1 MNMFEEIDKIKTE
14 LPKAN
19 AISKEVGRIRFNAY
33 QKIAI
38 GFGIFVLVVGII
50 LGNLFPACGNASSYY
65 SGVCI
70 TTEFNVSIMI
80 GCWLVG
86 FLICLVIYGMGHIIQ
101 LLSEINAKMK

>member
-14 LPKAN
+14 LPKAK
-19 AISKEVGRIRFNAY
+19 AISKKVGKTEYNVY

-38 GFGIFVLVVGII
+38 GLGVFVLIMGIL
-50 LGNLFPACGNASSYY
+50 LGNLFPACGNTSSYY

-80 GCWLVG
+80 GSWLIG
-86 FLICLVIYGMGHIIQ
+86 FLVCLVIYGMGHIIQ
-101 LLSEINAKMK
+101 LLGEINAKM